1 MCPQVASAAGRP
13 GRVRPYAF
21 VIFPEHVDGMV
32 PLPSPPLTFLVSSA
46 KMSFS
51 ALISRLLLIPD
62 HAPSG
67 LSVVH
72 RPQKAV
78 L

>member
-46 KMSFS
+46 KNEF
-51 ALISRLLLIPD
+51 
-62 HAPSG
+62 
-67 LSVVH
+67 
-72 RPQKAV
+72 
-78 L
+78 